1 MKKTSF
7 YVLVSL
13 LLGTNLMSQN
23 LTINENKIALTKPSK
38 VINETEKRGVS
49 SSVHIFESTDFQK
62 VDDSYVLKFETSSGF
77 TTFGIGWNS
86 SDNSLLAGKF
96 KIAFKTEIAPNRFEF
111 GEIKTGEGEVTPSE
125 NTTGLYWS
133 ELFFGYDESTR
144 KQLFIIITPPAGV
157 TIDKIQVDVMDLSKE
172 IDPSHGKNM
181 GQNSEKSVVCP
192 AVPTIIQ
199 RADWCG
205 SYTACTNAAYTPT
218 VITPTHTVI
227 HHGASPDTYTD
238 GYAVVRSYW
247 NYHVNTLGW
256 SDIGYNYLFDKF
268 GNVFLGRKNA
278 NYLTQDVRG
287 SHAGNSNSS
296 SIGVNFLGN
305 GDVTLPTTIQLQK
318 VYGFLG
324 WWYNSR
330 NINPTSDASIILQS
344 GGTATLTRIIGHKD
358 VNIGGTAC
366 PGTTIYGLL
375 GTIRTEV
382 TAVINACTTILP
394 VSNLQSQ
401 VGACPTNQVVFSWT
415 NSGSGWY
422 IQVSNSSTFSA
433 PYIKYVS
440 NLTTFTGP
448 TGFVLQSDGVSP
460 LTLNAGQTYF
470 WRIWDNT
477 SFVSGTSFSMNSAP
491 SQPSAISGT
500 ASVCSG
506 TTNTYSISAVTNATS
521 YTWSTPTGSTISSG
535 QNTTSIAVS
544 SGTSSGLISV
554 TASNSCGTSAASTFY
569 VTSLTPAPSQPSA
582 ISGTVSVCSGTTNT
596 YSISAVTNATSYT
609 WSTPTGSTISSG
621 QNTTSIAVSSGTS
634 SGLISVTASNSCGTS
649 AANSISITA
658 NSCNDVT
665 KPTTIVTNPSWVTT
679 NFTANFNDADNA
691 GGSGL
696 KYRFYQVTDLNGTER
711 RANKNF
717 GFFNDNFNSTIHADW
732 TALTG
737 TWAIA
742 SGALTQQD
750 ATTTNSNLYASVP
763 QVSGNQ
769 YLYNW
774 KMKISG
780 TGANRRAGLH
790 FFCED
795 ATQSNR
801 LNSYL
806 VYFRADGSVAQIYK
820 YLNNVM
826 SLKAEASCTII
837 PGTQYDYKVVLNT
850 VSGEINI
857 YQNNVLIVSWTDST
871 PLTVGNQVSLRNAE
885 CTVEYDDFRIFKS
898 RSSSAIVTA
907 GNSLT
912 NEIRYQNA
920 TLASSSGNITSI
932 TTDVAKN
939 ISIENTSVCNLDF
952 WGPYVLPLVND
963 GTAADLSSQSSL
975 TSISANWPAT
985 SDPNNTITS
994 YSYAI
999 GTSPGAINISN
1010 WTSIGNNVSFTRTGL
1025 TLVTGTTYYIS
1036 VKSTNAA
1043 GLVSAVK
1050 NSNGVLAGA
1059 AVTKMLLSNSILT
1072 KAPFEINV
1080 YPNPVEDLLTISG
1093 LENNMEI
1100 KIYNL
1105 TGQKMIFD
1113 PNLENNT
1120 IDVSDLTEGIYILE
1134 VILNNERIQKKFVK
1148 N

>member
-144 KQLFIIITPPAGV
+144 KQLFITITPPAGV
-157 TIDKIQVDVMDLSKE
+157 TIDKIQVDVMDLSNE
-172 IDPSHGKNM
+172 IDPSHAKNM

-330 NINPTSDASIILQS
+330 NINPTSSASIILQS
-344 GGTATLTRIIGHKD
+344 GGTATLTRIVGHKD

-506 TTNTYSISAVTNATS
+506 TTNTCSISSVTNATS
-521 YTWSTPTGSTISSG
+521 YTWT
-535 QNTTSIAVS
+535 
-544 SGTSSGLISV
+544 
-554 TASNSCGTSAASTFY
+554 
-569 VTSLTPAPSQPSA
+569 
-582 ISGTVSVCSGTTNT
+582 
-596 YSISAVTNATSYT
+596 
-609 WSTPTGSTISSG
+609 TPTGSTISSG

-649 AANSISITA
+649 AANSISITV

-750 ATTTNSNLYASVP
+750 VATTNSNLYASVP

-885 CTVEYDDFRIFKS
+885 CKVEYDDFRIFKS
-898 RSSSAIVTA
+898 RSSSAIITA

-920 TLASSSGNITSI
+920 TLASSSGKITSI
-932 TTDVAKN
+932 TTDIAKN

-952 WGPYVLPLVND
+952 WGPYILPLVND
-963 GTAADLSSQSSL
+963 GTAADISSQSSL

>member
-1 MKKTSF
+1 
-7 YVLVSL
+7 
-13 LLGTNLMSQN
+13 MSQN

-521 YTWSTPTGSTISSG
+521 Y
-535 QNTTSIAVS
+535 A
-544 SGTSSGLISV
+544 
-554 TASNSCGTSAASTFY
+554 
-569 VTSLTPAPSQPSA
+569 
-582 ISGTVSVCSGTTNT
+582 
-596 YSISAVTNATSYT
+596 